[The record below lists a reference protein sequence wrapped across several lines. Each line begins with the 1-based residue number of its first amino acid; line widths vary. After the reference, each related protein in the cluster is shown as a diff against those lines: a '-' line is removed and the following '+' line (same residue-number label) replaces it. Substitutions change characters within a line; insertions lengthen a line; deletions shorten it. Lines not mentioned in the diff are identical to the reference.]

1 LSSEITRKDLKP
13 LKTQTGRFYAC
24 PVSVITENTRSIMDL
39 VNNTTDI
46 DCNILHMPFP
56 GSYLEQ
62 PKWYR
67 DSVNIIRN
75 ERDKKREADRIKAA
89 AKAARGNNG
98 R

>member
-1 LSSEITRKDLKP
+1 MSSEITRKDLKP

-56 GSYLEQ
+56 GSYLDQ
-62 PKWYR
+62 PRWYR
-67 DSVNIIRN
+67 DAVNIIRN
-75 ERDKKREADRIKAA
+75 ERNKKRAADAERAALKA
-89 AKAARGNNG
+89 KRGN
-98 R
+98 